1 MVRSNNDNDLTKQ
14 DLEKTLEAHAKTIE
28 LQILVSQ
35 QQNELIEQIEF
46 CQEKLK
52 EIDAHFSNGFRSELK
67 NHTTQEVRDVK
78 ETLGE
83 IKAKLEKTEENA
95 VDRCR
100 SCSDVF
106 VNGITGHDDNNES
119 SLKNV
124 LEIVKATQEQ
134 IEEIDRRSWQQMW
147 IWGGIAVF
155 TLVNAVI
162 LVVGLWQNAWIIKS

>member
-35 QQNELIEQIEF
+35 QQNELIEQITF

-52 EIDAHFSNGFRSELK
+52 EIDAHFSNGFRSDIK
-67 NHTTQEVRDVK
+67 THMSQEVRDVK
-78 ETLGE
+78 STLGE

>member
-35 QQNELIEQIEF
+35 QQNELIEQITF

-52 EIDAHFSNGFRSELK
+52 EIDAHFSNGFRSDIK
-67 NHTTQEVRDVK
+67 THMSQEVRDVK
-78 ETLGE
+78 STLGE

-95 VDRCR
+95 VDRCK

-106 VNGITGHDDNNES
+106 VNGITGHDDNSES
-119 SLKNV
+119 SLDNI
-124 LEIVKATQEQ
+124 LEIVKATQGQ

-147 IWGGIAVF
+147 IWGGIALF
-155 TLVNAVI
+155 TLANAVI

>member
-35 QQNELIEQIEF
+35 QQNKLIEQIEF

-106 VNGITGHDDNNES
+106 VNGITGHDDNNEY

>member
-1 MVRSNNDNDLTKQ
+1 
-14 DLEKTLEAHAKTIE
+14 
-28 LQILVSQ
+28 
-35 QQNELIEQIEF
+35 
-46 CQEKLK
+46 
-52 EIDAHFSNGFRSELK
+52 
-67 NHTTQEVRDVK
+67 
-78 ETLGE
+78 
-83 IKAKLEKTEENA
+83 LEKTEENA